1 MGEGKFLKSKP
12 HGYSIY
18 RRSANQIAHRVDFV
32 QELVWLSII
41 ILLQI
46 VAETMTKKIYQFMG
60 LLFHFRD
67 HLHLYMS

>member
-12 HGYSIY
+12 HGYYIY
-18 RRSANQIAHRVDFV
+18 SRSANQIAHRVDFV

-41 ILLQI
+41 IILLQI
-46 VAETMTKKIYQFMG
+46 VAETVTKKIYQSMG

-67 HLHLYMS
+67 HLHLY